1 MHNIQA
7 EIFVVDNNS
16 TDESNLFFKE
26 KFNGVKFIWNKT
38 NLGFAKANN
47 AALPFAKGKYILFLN
62 PDTIVAEDC
71 FIKCITFFDS
81 QVDAGALGVH
91 MIDGSGKFLKESKR
105 AFPSPLTSLFKLSG
119 LTKMFPRS
127 KLFAR
132 YYLGSL
138 NENENTEV
146 DVLAGAFMMIPKKI
160 IDSLSGF
167 DESFFMYG
175 EDIDL
180 SFRIQKLGYK
190 NLYFAETTIV
200 HFKGESSKKD
210 SLNYVKVFYSA
221 MSIFVKKHY
230 GGRKAKFFSFF
241 IQGGIFV
248 RALLSAM
255 SRFIRLNGMPATYV
269 RGLNSIDEDDELK
282 KTIIAGTIDEFK
294 RVLEIMQQAG
304 IEGRILGRIDVDD
317 KSEISSLCNV
327 EQLQHW
333 LTSHPTK
340 EVIICEGKLSFKR
353 IIELVK
359 IIAPDIRIKFYASCS
374 ETIIGSDSEN
384 DTGRYVTKQ
393 LSI

>member
-91 MIDGSGKFLKESKR
+91 MIDGSGNFLKESKR

-146 DVLAGAFMMIPKKI
+146 DVLAGAFMMIPKK
-160 IDSLSGF
+160 
-167 DESFFMYG
+167 
-175 EDIDL
+175 
-180 SFRIQKLGYK
+180 
-190 NLYFAETTIV
+190 
-200 HFKGESSKKD
+200 
-210 SLNYVKVFYSA
+210 NY
-221 MSIFVKKHY
+221 
-230 GGRKAKFFSFF
+230 
-241 IQGGIFV
+241 
-248 RALLSAM
+248 
-255 SRFIRLNGMPATYV
+255 
-269 RGLNSIDEDDELK
+269 
-282 KTIIAGTIDEFK
+282 
-294 RVLEIMQQAG
+294 
-304 IEGRILGRIDVDD
+304 
-317 KSEISSLCNV
+317 
-327 EQLQHW
+327 
-333 LTSHPTK
+333 
-340 EVIICEGKLSFKR
+340 
-353 IIELVK
+353 
-359 IIAPDIRIKFYASCS
+359 
-374 ETIIGSDSEN
+374 
-384 DTGRYVTKQ
+384 
-393 LSI
+393 